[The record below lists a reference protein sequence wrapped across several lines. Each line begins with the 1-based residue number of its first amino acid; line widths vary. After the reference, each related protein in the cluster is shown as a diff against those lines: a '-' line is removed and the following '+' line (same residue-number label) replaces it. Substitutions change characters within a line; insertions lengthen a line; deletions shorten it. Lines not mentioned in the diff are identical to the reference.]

1 MNPIFFPCLLL
12 GICFL
17 TSCQVSPPEKRN
29 TRPNILLLMVDD
41 MGFSDPGCFGG
52 EIQTPNLDRLAYSG
66 IRFTQFYNAGRCCPT
81 RASLLTGKYPHQA
94 GIGRMTQDMGQENPG
109 YRGFLNPQV
118 PTLAEVLK
126 ERGYQTGMVGKWHV
140 SLTPTLEDSEE
151 QLRWLNHQ
159 AYRDRDFGK
168 RESYPTARGFDRY
181 FGNIWGVVNYFDPF
195 SLVNG
200 EEAVREVPE
209 NFYLTDAISDTAV
222 AYIRDFGESEE
233 PFFLYVAHCAPHWP
247 LHALPEDIAKYSSI
261 YQVGWDSIRAARFD
275 RQVDMGLFKAEDF
288 TPPIARERSWE
299 EEPNRTWEAGVMAAH
314 AAMVDRVDQGLG
326 RILAELEQQDLLEN
340 TLILFLSDNGASPER
355 YPRPGFDRNSETRTG
370 EKVSYLSPD
379 RPSGPETTYD
389 YIGRYWANVANTPFQ
404 FWKAYM
410 NEGGTC
416 TPMIAHWP
424 AGIRSQAG
432 SINTHPG
439 HIVDIMATCME
450 LSAQENQEDEGPIDM
465 EGESLVSLFE
475 DGTRNR
481 EKPLF
486 FEHFN
491 RKALRQGDWKIVAQ
505 PAQGWELYNLQED
518 RTEQY
523 NVGEQYPQIVERLS
537 RVWDSLAQEYQ
548 VGLNP

>member
-1 MNPIFFPCLLL
+1 MKKTFWLCIIGGIFL
-12 GICFL
+12 G
-17 TSCQVSPPEKRN
+17 TSCKVTPPDLRDS
-29 TRPNILLLMVDD
+29 RPNILLLMVDD
-41 MGFSDPGCFGG
+41 MGFSDPACFGG
-52 EIQTPNLDRLAYSG
+52 EIHTPNLDRLAFSG

-94 GIGRMTQDMGQENPG
+94 GIGRMTKDLGPEHPG
-109 YRGFLNPQV
+109 YRGFLNPQI

-140 SLTPTLEDSEE
+140 SLTPTIENPEE

-159 AYRDRDFGK
+159 AYPDRDFGK

-200 EEAVREVPE
+200 EEPVQEVPDD
-209 NFYLTDAISDTAV
+209 FYLTDAISDTAV
-222 AYIRDFGESEE
+222 AYLRNFGEGRE

-247 LHALPEDIAKYSSI
+247 LHALPEDIDKYAST
-261 YQVGWDSIRAARFD
+261 YEVGWDSIRKARFE
-275 RQVDMGLFKAEDF
+275 RQIEMGLFEPDNF
-288 TPPIARERSWE
+288 TAPIEREQSWD

-326 RILAELEQQDLLEN
+326 RILAELEEQNLLEN

-355 YPRPGFDRNSETRTG
+355 YPQPGFDRNSETRMG

-389 YIGRYWANVANTPFQ
+389 YIGKYWANVANTPFQ

-424 AGIRSQAG
+424 AGIHDQAG

-439 HIVDIMATCME
+439 HIVDIMATCLE
-450 LSAQENQEDEGPIDM
+450 LSDREATSDQPEVSI
-465 EGESLVSLFE
+465 EGESLVPLFE
-475 DGTRNR
+475 TGTRHR

-491 RKALRQGDWKIVAQ
+491 RKALRLGDWKIVAQ
-505 PAQGWELYNLQED
+505 REQPWELYDLQED
-518 RTEQY
+518 RTEKH
-523 NVGEQYPQIVERLS
+523 NVVKEYPELAERLS
-537 RVWDSLAQEYQ
+537 QVWDSLAQVYQ
-548 VGLNP
+548 VELDP